1 MSSSGDKVTGRISL
15 SNVEIKNCGTPNSEN
30 FACVNIQFVTAT
42 ANTTNS
48 VVNSTIHH
56 GG

>member
-1 MSSSGDKVTGRISL
+1 MSSSGSKVTGRISL
-15 SNVEIKNCGTPNSEN
+15 SNVEIKNCGSPNSEE
-30 FACVNIQFVTAT
+30 ACVNIQFVTAT
-42 ANTTNS
+42 ASTINS

>member
-1 MSSSGDKVTGRISL
+1 MSSGGDKITGRISL
-15 SNVEIKNCGTPNSEN
+15 SNVEIKNCGTPNSEQ
-30 FACVNIQFVTAT
+30 ACVNIQFLTAK